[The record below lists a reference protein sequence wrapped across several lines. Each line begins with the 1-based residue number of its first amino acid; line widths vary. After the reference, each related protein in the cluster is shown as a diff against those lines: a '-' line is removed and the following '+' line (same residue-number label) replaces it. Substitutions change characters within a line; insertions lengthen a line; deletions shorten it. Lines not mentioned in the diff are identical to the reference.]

1 MVDGTPVGMA
11 FCFQPRQSKIVA
23 GWTAIT
29 NVNQTISALPVGVK
43 PYPQCNTPR
52 HRELIA
58 NGLPIDA
65 LATCSIALAV
75 GTMVPT
81 TVAKCGYFAKAGC
94 AGLSWSVTQRHGSP
108 YLRSSSPSRSPS
120 AMLAARGRGV
130 HRKHRKRPEIQ
141 GPVDAR
147 CSTSYIRDR

>member
-52 HRELIA
+52 HREFVA

-81 TVAKCGYFAKAGC
+81 AVAKCGYFAKAGC
-94 AGLSWSVTQRHGSP
+94 TGLSWSVTQRHGSP
-108 YLRSSSPSRSPS
+108 YLRSSSPSRS
-120 AMLAARGRGV
+120 AYAILAGHGPGA
-130 HRKHRKRPEIQ
+130 HRKHRRMPGLQ
-141 GPVDAR
+141 DPSDAR
-147 CSTSYIRDR
+147 CSTSYIRGR